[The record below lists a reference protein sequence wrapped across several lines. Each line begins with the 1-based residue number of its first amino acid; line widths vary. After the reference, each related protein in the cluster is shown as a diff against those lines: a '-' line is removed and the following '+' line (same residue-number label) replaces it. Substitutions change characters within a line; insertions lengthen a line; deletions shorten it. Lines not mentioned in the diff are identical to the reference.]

1 MRFDL
6 YGRADGRCV
15 LVPTVLP
22 HPIALAREGPLYA
35 IGSVVLSFAAL
46 SPELSYS
53 IALTGFG
60 IAGDDDDAL
69 IDIAIRNEAVAA
81 LIVANA
87 ASEADRPRLQ

>member
-35 IGSVVLSFAAL
+35 IGCVVLSFRAL
-46 SPELSYS
+46 TPDLSFS

-60 IAGDDDDAL
+60 VAGLEDDAL
-69 IDIAIRNEAVAA
+69 IDTAIRDERVAA
-81 LIVANA
+81 LIGGDETPA
-87 ASEADRPRLQ
+87 ADRPRLQ

>member
-6 YGRADGRCV
+6 YGRADGRCL
-15 LVPTVLP
+15 LVPTILP
-22 HPIALAREGPLYA
+22 RPIALAREGPLYA
-35 IGSVVLSFAAL
+35 IGCVVLSFGAL

-69 IDIAIRNEAVAA
+69 IDIAIRDEAVAA
-81 LIVANA
+81 LIAANA
-87 ASEADRPRLQ
+87 AAAEERLRLQ